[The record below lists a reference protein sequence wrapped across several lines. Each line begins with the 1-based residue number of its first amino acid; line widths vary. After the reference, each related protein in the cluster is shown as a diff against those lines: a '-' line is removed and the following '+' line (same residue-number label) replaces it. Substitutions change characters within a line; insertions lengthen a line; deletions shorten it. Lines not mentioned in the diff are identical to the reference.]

1 MLCVPE
7 VKKAFDTM
15 SSSASTAAG
24 DLSDVETLSPAGNST
39 FGADESWLV
48 DHSPQVVV
56 RSTFLDVEEVPSLS
70 ERFRRLR
77 RAFTEPHVDS
87 GTELYEPG
95 KFSRGTREVIMR
107 QRVTRRARIVRCAC
121 L

>member
-1 MLCVPE
+1 MYIYIYILSYILHLYNIDHILQDLKFEDPQSISRQKESFAQLC
-7 VKKAFDTM
+7 
-15 SSSASTAAG
+15 
-24 DLSDVETLSPAGNST
+24 
-39 FGADESWLV
+39 
-48 DHSPQVVV
+48 Q
-56 RSTFLDVEEVPSLS
+56 EVPSLS

-95 KFSRGTREVIMR
+95 KLSRGTREVFWMERLGPQWLMNHQI
-107 QRVTRRARIVRCAC
+107 

>member
-1 MLCVPE
+1 M
-7 VKKAFDTM
+7 
-15 SSSASTAAG
+15 AG
-24 DLSDVETLSPAGNST
+24 GKDRE
-39 FGADESWLV
+39 W
-48 DHSPQVVV
+48 Q
-56 RSTFLDVEEVPSLS
+56 EVPSLS